1 MVTTENKQI
10 YSKNR
15 GIIQNSKKYSP
26 NSERWQEMVSAEKQ
40 KIDEKNKRNK
50 GNVKPKRN
58 ISRVILNVN
67 VLNTS
72 IERLLYQIEKQN
84 QVYSAY

>member
-1 MVTTENKQI
+1 
-10 YSKNR
+10 
-15 GIIQNSKKYSP
+15 
-26 NSERWQEMVSAEKQ
+26 MVSAEKQ